1 MQQCLKVVCLS
12 NSSFMVQNLNHV
24 AKASG
29 IYEKATHLFEK
40 DMIDKAYS
48 ILDINGNEL
57 IKA

>member
-1 MQQCLKVVCLS
+1 
-12 NSSFMVQNLNHV
+12 MVQNLNHV